1 LKKNPFEEA
10 QEILR
15 GEKENEVEN
24 IVMVNK
30 ILSFHPK
37 TALAAMTLNEIIWKA
52 PNALLQNLFKLFPK
66 NSGRA
71 FLKFAKKTR
80 LQEPEL
86 VNKVCKTFGVNTGH
100 AQQIIALYR
109 LKGFKPESFFGLKK
123 GQ

>member
-10 QEILR
+10 QEVLR
-15 GEKENEVEN
+15 GSKEGEIEN
-24 IVMVNK
+24 IMMVNK

-37 TALAAMTLNEIIWKA
+37 TALHSMALNEIIWQT
-52 PNALLQNLFKLFPK
+52 PNAVLQKLFKLFPK
-66 NSGRA
+66 TNKRA

-80 LQEPEL
+80 LEEPEL

-109 LKGFKPESFFGLKK
+109 LKGLKPESFFGLKK